1 MKTGQT
7 VMKPKSLLLKIKY
20 ELVIFAALLAQMAVR
35 INWKQPVPVNYLTFY
50 LLDFKIGFIS
60 RALIGS
66 FVDLLTNKA
75 TEKWLTG
82 FILLTFAAVYFIV
95 AMLFG
100 KLIRS
105 ADAVMRNSIIFLIAL
120 SLFTCF
126 TGRVLL
132 NNIGLMDIYWFLF
145 ALIAMVCVRNKYAK
159 WLVPLLCFMGLAAHY
174 GFAMT
179 FLPFIFVLLIVEAIN
194 GKYKKS
200 NFFIAVISFL
210 ISVCSAVYFALFA
223 NGFLNFD
230 SEGTYKYL
238 SAKADFPVWR
248 YYVDGNLFYID
259 FYTGKKLNGVPGL
272 LAILKQTAF
281 EGLHVSDYA
290 VMLLALLPLF
300 LMFFLVWKSAFKLG
314 KNKAEKF
321 IFLLCIALPVPVLP
335 SFIFSTDRPRFLGE
349 ILIVQFMMLFYLA
362 YVKNAALL
370 ASLKKTENF
379 FRKYPMLLI
388 LLFVFSLSAFF
399 FK

>member
-20 ELVIFAALLAQMAVR
+20 ELVIFAALLAQMAVG

-50 LLDFKIGFIS
+50 LLDFKVGFIS
-60 RALIGS
+60 RGLIGS

-82 FILLTFAAVYFIV
+82 FILLTFAAVYFIL
-95 AMLFG
+95 ALLLG

-105 ADAVMRNSIIFLIAL
+105 ADAGMRNSLIFLTAL
-120 SLFTCF
+120 ALFTCF

-145 ALIAMVCVRNKYAK
+145 ALLAMVCVRNKYAR

-179 FLPFIFVLLIVEAIN
+179 FLPFIFVLLIVETVN
-194 GKYKKS
+194 GKYKIS
-200 NFFIAVISFL
+200 SIVPAVVSFL
-210 ISVCSAVYFALFA
+210 ISVCSAVYFTIFA
-223 NGFLNFD
+223 NGSLNFD
-230 SEGTYKYL
+230 SDGTYKYL

-248 YYVDGNLFYID
+248 YYVDAYLYYADANS
-259 FYTGKKLNGVPGL
+259 GKKLGL
-272 LAILKQTAF
+272 SDYLAILREAASQSLSATH
-281 EGLHVSDYA
+281 LISTL
-290 VMLLALLPLF
+290 MLLLPMIIL
-300 LMFFLVWKSAFKLG
+300 FFLVWKNAFKLG

-321 IFLLCIALPVPVLP
+321 IFLLCMALPLPVLP
-335 SFIFSTDRPRFLGE
+335 SFVFSTDAPRFLGE
-349 ILIVQFMMLFYLA
+349 ILIVQFMTLFYLA

-370 ASLKKTENF
+370 ASLKKAENF

-388 LLFVFSLSAFF
+388 LLFILSLSAFF